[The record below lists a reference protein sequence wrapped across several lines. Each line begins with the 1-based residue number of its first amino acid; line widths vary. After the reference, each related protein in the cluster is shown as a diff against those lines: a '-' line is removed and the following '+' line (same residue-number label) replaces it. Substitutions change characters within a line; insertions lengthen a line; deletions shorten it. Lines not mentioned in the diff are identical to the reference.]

1 MIGCLMLYVV
11 LVPFVVVPATL
22 NIIVIALSEF
32 VGIARMGGGA
42 PLEEPIGA
50 HPFWRPLFVEAP
62 SSSPWSTMAHVRLPK
77 GGVEVAPMRAR
88 EAD

>member
-1 MIGCLMLYVV
+1 MLYVV

-22 NIIVIALSEF
+22 NIIYIVIALSEF

-42 PLEEPIGA
+42 TRGTNRSAPILEA
-50 HPFWRPLFVEAP
+50 TFFEAP